1 MAVSN
6 GFLDQIAELLA
17 SLGHVTARKM
27 FGGASLYCDGTIFA
41 IVEDDVLY
49 FKGDETSKRRYE
61 DEGLKQFDYEGKT
74 GPVSMPYWRAPE
86 RLFDEQDEMLEWARE
101 ALSASANGARSKTAK
116 TRKAA
121 ASVTDGGAPPVKRA
135 KTLAKAPRTSMQKR
149 KTPTR

>member
-17 SLGHVTARKM
+17 PLGHVTARKM

-61 DEGLKQFDYEGKT
+61 DEGLKQFVYEGQT
-74 GPVSMPYWRAPE
+74 GPVAMPYWRAPE
-86 RLFDEQDEMLEWARE
+86 RLFDEQDEMIGWARD
-101 ALSASANGARSKTAK
+101 ALRASANSGRAKSAKARKGVAPVTI
-116 TRKAA
+116 AA
-121 ASVTDGGAPPVKRA
+121 ARA
-135 KTLAKAPRTSMQKR
+135 KPTRPSSKSPSTGQQTR
-149 KTPTR
+149 KTPPR

>member
-61 DEGLKQFDYEGKT
+61 DEGLKQFVYEGKT
-74 GPVSMPYWRAPE
+74 GPVSMPYW
-86 RLFDEQDEMLEWARE
+86 RE